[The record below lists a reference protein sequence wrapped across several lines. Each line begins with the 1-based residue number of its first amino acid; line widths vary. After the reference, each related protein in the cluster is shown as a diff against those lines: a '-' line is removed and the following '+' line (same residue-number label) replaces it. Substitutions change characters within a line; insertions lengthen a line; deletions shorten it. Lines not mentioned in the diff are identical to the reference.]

1 MSIRTLIRDK
11 MNSLDII
18 VEKSDSGK
26 LFFGATREKTSS
38 VECVTFDLKNNH
50 NNKMIN
56 IVRDSVFKFEN
67 GTEGFV
73 NIEIDLNHEKN
84 TIVYSTRTHKGEDD
98 RPIFE
103 IRRAYAIVKMYLNH
117 LGSDKKKCKL
127 YDELMEYLRV
137 AYRHET
143 EFEKTYKVLER

>member
-38 VECVTFDLKNNH
+38 VECVTFDLKSNH
-50 NNKMIN
+50 DNKMVN

-67 GTEGFV
+67 GAEGFV
-73 NIEIDLNHEKN
+73 SIEIDISHERR
-84 TIVYSTRTHKGEDD
+84 TIVYSTKTHKGEDD
-98 RPIFE
+98 RPALE
-103 IRRAYAIVKMYLNH
+103 IRRAYNVVKMYLNH
-117 LGSDKKKCKL
+117 LGSDKKKVKL
-127 YDELMEYLRV
+127 YEELMEYLRV
-137 AYRHET
+137 AYRHEEGFQDSYT
-143 EFEKTYKVLER
+143 VLER